1 MQLPTLGYLATF
13 LAAGGGEGFLELRLE
28 KSTPRAAVGGG
39 PLVSPEGSPAGGS
52 GMWGG
57 VFVGFGDPGRQ
68 MLVERGLGG
77 LIPGISEDRCTLEC
91 SFAGNSSWD
100 ETQAKH
106 RSEGPQDLFGNIS
119 QLIDKGRLGFD
130 GEEA

>member
-52 GMWGG
+52 GMGGG
-57 VFVGFGDPGRQ
+57 VSCGGLGEVGRGLCGVRGSGEADVGGERPGRADT
-68 MLVERGLGG
+68 G
-77 LIPGISEDRCTLEC
+77 
-91 SFAGNSSWD
+91 
-100 ETQAKH
+100 
-106 RSEGPQDLFGNIS
+106 DL
-119 QLIDKGRLGFD
+119 
-130 GEEA
+130 